1 MKIFKGTPGPWVRE
15 STGRGIGPVSTD
27 DDQSYG
33 MVIPVAY
40 VDFGESDEIQNSN
53 ARLIAAAPEL
63 LEALQFTI
71 HDIGYWLS
79 TQKPELKEKIESAIN
94 KALGE
99 RSHAKDWG

>member
-1 MKIFKGTPGPWVRE
+1 MEFRGTPGPWVRE
-15 STGRGIGPVSTD
+15 SAGRGIGPVSED

-40 VDFGESDEIQNSN
+40 VDFGESDEVQNAN

-63 LEALQFTI
+63 LTALQLAENAMAEGRNVT
-71 HDIGYWLS
+71 Y
-79 TQKPELKEKIESAIN
+79 PEWYGVMNKARVAIS

-99 RSHAKDWG
+99 V

>member
-1 MKIFKGTPGPWVRE
+1 MEFRGTPGPWVRE
-15 STGRGIGPVSTD
+15 SAGRGIGPVSED

-40 VDFGESDEIQNSN
+40 VDFGESDEVQNAN

-63 LEALQFTI
+63 LTALQ
-71 HDIGYWLS
+71 LA
-79 TQKPELKEKIESAIN
+79 EKAMAEGRNVTYPDWYGVMNKARVAIS

-99 RSHAKDWG
+99 A

>member
-1 MKIFKGTPGPWVRE
+1 MEFRGTPGPWVRE
-15 STGRGIGPVSTD
+15 LAGRGIGPVSKD

-40 VDFGESDEIQNSN
+40 VDFGESDEVQNAN

-63 LEALQFTI
+63 LTALQLAEKAMAEGRNVT
-71 HDIGYWLS
+71 Y
-79 TQKPELKEKIESAIN
+79 PEWYGVMNKARVAIS

-99 RSHAKDWG
+99 V

>member
-1 MKIFKGTPGPWVRE
+1 MEFIGTPGPWVRE
-15 STGRGIGPVSTD
+15 SAGRGIGPVSKD

-40 VDFGESDEIQNSN
+40 VDFGESDEVQNAN

-63 LEALQFTI
+63 LTALQLAEKAMAEGRNVT
-71 HDIGYWLS
+71 Y
-79 TQKPELKEKIESAIN
+79 PEWYGVMNKARVAIS

-99 RSHAKDWG
+99 V